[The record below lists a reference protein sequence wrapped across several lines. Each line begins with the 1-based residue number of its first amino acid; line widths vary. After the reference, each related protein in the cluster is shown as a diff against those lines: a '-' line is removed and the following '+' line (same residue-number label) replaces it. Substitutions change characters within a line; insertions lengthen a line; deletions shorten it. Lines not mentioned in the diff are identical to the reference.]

1 MDLVRQ
7 EREDP
12 PRKRGQKVWL
22 DVRERGRKG
31 HDTKIAVLKGR
42 GRRKSMVERK
52 GRERSRHER
61 IRESAA
67 QWGKWK
73 EKIGLENL
81 GLYVLYF

>member
-1 MDLVRQ
+1 
-7 EREDP
+7 
-12 PRKRGQKVWL
+12 
-22 DVRERGRKG
+22 
-31 HDTKIAVLKGR
+31 
-42 GRRKSMVERK
+42 MVERK